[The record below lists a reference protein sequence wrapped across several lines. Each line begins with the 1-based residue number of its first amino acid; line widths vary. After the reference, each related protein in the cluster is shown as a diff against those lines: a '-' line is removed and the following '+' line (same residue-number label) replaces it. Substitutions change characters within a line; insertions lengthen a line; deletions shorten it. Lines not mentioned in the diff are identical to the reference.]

1 MAVTADYQVQ
11 FPENDDIYSILAA
24 EGIEFLL
31 SHSGEVPLE
40 YIHGKTICL
49 FFSANWCRPCKDFTP
64 ELVKLY
70 ESLQKRGE
78 ELEIIFVSF
87 DHDMTLFYQHF
98 WSMPWLAVPFSL
110 SLRNKLT
117 DKYRVA
123 RIPSL
128 VPLYPDEISVAD
140 DVIGLIEDYG
150 PEAFPFT
157 KKRKEELK
165 AIDESKRVGG
175 QLEKLLTHETRSYVV
190 SRNGSKVLVSDLVGK
205 TIGLYF
211 GAHWCP
217 PFRSFTSQ
225 LIDVYNELTIS
236 TKGSFEVI
244 LVSTDRDAREF
255 NINMTNMP
263 WLAIPYEDR
272 TRQDLCRIFNIKL
285 IPALVIIGP
294 EEKTVCTN
302 AREMVSLYGS
312 RSYPFTE
319 SRVAELEA
327 CLKKEGDSFPRKVKD
342 KKHEHELKLDM
353 AKGYVCDFCKKQG
366 KFWAFS
372 CDACDY
378 DLHPTCVEEQEASLV

>member
-1 MAVTADYQVQ
+1 MAVLADYQVQ
-11 FPENDDIYSILAA
+11 FPESGDLYSILAA

-40 YIHGKTICL
+40 YIHGKTVSL

-70 ESLQKRGE
+70 GNLQKRGE

-87 DHDMTLFYQHF
+87 DHDMTSFYEHF
-98 WSMPWLAVPFSL
+98 WCMPWLAVPFNL
-110 SLRNKLT
+110 SLRNKLR
-117 DKYRVA
+117 DKYRIA

-128 VPLYPDEISVAD
+128 VPLYPDEISVAE

-165 AIDESKRVGG
+165 AIDDSKRIGG
-175 QLEKLLTHETRSYVV
+175 QLEKLLTHESRNYVV
-190 SRNGSKVLVSDLVGK
+190 SRNGSKVLVSELVGK

-225 LIDVYNELTIS
+225 LIDVYDELATA
-236 TKGSFEVI
+236 TKGDFEVI
-244 LVSTDRDAREF
+244 LVSTDRDSREF
-255 NINMTNMP
+255 NINMANMP
-263 WLAIPYEDR
+263 WLAIPYADR

-294 EEKTVCTN
+294 EEKTVTIN

-312 RSYPFTE
+312 RSFPFTE
-319 SRVAELEA
+319 SRIAELKA
-327 CLKKEGDSFPRKVKD
+327 CLKKEGDSLPRKVKD

-353 AKGYVCDFCKKQG
+353 AKAYVCDFCKKQG
-366 KFWAFS
+366 RFWAFS

-378 DLHPTCVEEQEASLV
+378 DLHPTCVEEQ

>member
-49 FFSANWCRPCKDFTP
+49 FFSENWCRPCKDFTP

-78 ELEIIFVSF
+78 EIEIIFVSF

-157 KKRKEELK
+157 KKIKEELK
-165 AIDESKRVGG
+165 AIDDSKRVGG
-175 QLEKLLTHETRSYVV
+175 HLEKLLTHETRSYVV

-225 LIDVYNELTIS
+225 LIDVYNELTAS
-236 TKGSFEVI
+236 TKGSFEVV
-244 LVSTDRDAREF
+244 LVSTDRDSREF

-319 SRVAELEA
+319 SRIVELEG